1 MCNLILLANKCPKS
15 VEGLGNDDPIPMLR
29 RKAIYILMERG
40 ETDLYSFTS
49 RLNRDNLLTPAK
61 IRFLWEGMLEA
72 LRYLHD
78 RRVIHSDI
86 KPANFILVN
95 GVVKIIDF
103 GFAKVLP
110 PEEKYATRKYIAGT
124 KDFLSPETLSCYVIV
139 DGVIDI
145 DETKRRTVKVY
156 LQSDIWALGV
166 ILYQWVYNEP
176 LYATLPGGRVAK
188 IKATIDSTPL
198 VLEPIQDLDLFDTL
212 TSCLHKNPL
221 KRPSV
226 EKLLSHAYLH
236 PVHKRYDA
244 KIKEN

>member
-1 MCNLILLANKCPKS
+1 M
-15 VEGLGNDDPIPMLR
+15 EGVGNDDPIPMSR
-29 RKAIYILMERG
+29 RKAMYILMERG
-40 ETDLYSFTS
+40 ETDLWSFTT
-49 RLNRDNLLTPAK
+49 RLKSDNLLTPAT
-61 IRFLWEGMLEA
+61 IRFLWEGMLQS

-78 RRVIHSDI
+78 RRVIHADI
-86 KPANFILVN
+86 NPLNFVLVN

-103 GFAKVLP
+103 GFARVLP
-110 PEEKYATRKYIAGT
+110 PEKEYSSRKYIQGT
-124 KDFLSPETLSCYVIV
+124 KDFISPETLSCYVIE
-139 DGVIDI
+139 DGVINI
-145 DETKRRTVKVY
+145 EETKRRPIKVY

-212 TSCLHKNPL
+212 KSCLHKNPL

-226 EKLLSHAYLH
+226 EKLLSHTYLY
-236 PVHKRYDA
+236 PVHKRYNK